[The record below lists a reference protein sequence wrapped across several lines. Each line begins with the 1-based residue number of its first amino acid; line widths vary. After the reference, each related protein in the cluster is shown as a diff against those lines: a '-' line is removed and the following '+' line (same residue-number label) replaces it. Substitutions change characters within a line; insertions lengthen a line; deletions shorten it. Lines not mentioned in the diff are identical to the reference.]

1 LKQTP
6 LAQVHRAL
14 GARMIDFHGYEMP
27 VQYVGVLEEHRIVRS
42 RVGLFDLS
50 HMGEFELTGPGALE
64 TLSFI
69 TTNDPSKLRVGE
81 IQYTMLTDKD
91 GGIIDDIL
99 VYRIEEGFFLVVN
112 ASNTQKDYAWIER
125 HLHNGTTLRN
135 RTDELALIAVQ
146 GPYSAPL
153 VEDVLPVSVGE
164 LKSYRFVD
172 TTYKGHKIRLSRT
185 GYTGEDGFE
194 LYFPNDLAVTLW
206 DNLMEKGKRLGAA
219 PIGLGARDTLRL
231 EMRMPL
237 YGNDID
243 QTTTPLEA
251 GLARFVKFDKGDF
264 IGRNALAA
272 QREQGI
278 GRKLVGFTMVDKGIP
293 RQGYTLTNEQ
303 GEEIGHVTSGTH
315 SPSLDHPIGMGYV
328 PLDLSQPGT
337 KINVMI
343 RKKSARAE
351 IVKGRFLNQKEG
363 SK

>member
-1 LKQTP
+1 MKQTP

-125 HLHNGTTLRN
+125 HLQNGTTLRN